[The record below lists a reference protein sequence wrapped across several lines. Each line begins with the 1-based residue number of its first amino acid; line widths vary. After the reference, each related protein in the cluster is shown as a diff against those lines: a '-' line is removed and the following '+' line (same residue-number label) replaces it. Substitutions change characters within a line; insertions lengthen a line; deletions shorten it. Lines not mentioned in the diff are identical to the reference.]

1 MRQSEAL
8 MLIGI
13 IAPNGIASASS
24 LPRGVGPEF
33 VKFYETK
40 DTFTCIGHPS
50 ISIAASRVND
60 NSCDCPDGSDEPG
73 TAACALLDHLS
84 PEQPFPGSS
93 SGTTNTTNA
102 LPGFWCANE
111 GHIGTY
117 VPFMYVN
124 DGVCDYDL
132 CCDGTEEYGNVG
144 GVKCENKCAEIGK
157 EWRRIEK
164 ERKENLERANKRRR
178 TMVKEAKEL
187 RRRVEAKVV
196 ALAGEVKE
204 LETKRDELKAK
215 LDEVELQERFKVV
228 KSEGPGKLGVLA
240 GLAKTRV
247 NELRDSL
254 SKVMNERQ
262 QLKQKV
268 SELEGILSAFKEEYN
283 PNFNDE
289 GVKKAVRGWE
299 DYAAKKTEEAQ
310 EQLNEADIQEVMK
323 EDGESSGINW
333 KEFDEDEA
341 TDTDILYSFEAY
353 LPEPLREFLHSK
365 ITLLRVWLIENGIL
379 ADSGSQ
385 KGESR
390 LVKAAREAH
399 DAVANDVNA
408 KRRTLEEQQRDLE
421 KDYGQDEIFRQL
433 QGKCISTEAGE
444 YEYELCWLDKTN
456 QKSKKG
462 GGKTNMGNFDRFD
475 WDEADEDER
484 HDGKGLGR
492 GKRLVLRYENGQHCW
507 NGPNRKTDVWLA
519 CAETEE
525 LWRISEMEKCVYKM
539 EVGTPAVC
547 EEAVEPGHVKDE
559 L

>member
-1 MRQSEAL
+1 
-8 MLIGI
+8 
-13 IAPNGIASASS
+13 
-24 LPRGVGPEF
+24 
-33 VKFYETK
+33 
-40 DTFTCIGHPS
+40 
-50 ISIAASRVND
+50 
-60 NSCDCPDGSDEPG
+60 
-73 TAACALLDHLS
+73 
-84 PEQPFPGSS
+84 
-93 SGTTNTTNA
+93 
-102 LPGFWCANE
+102 
-111 GHIGTY
+111 
-117 VPFMYVN
+117 MYVN

-341 TDTDILYSFEAY
+341 TDTDICKCESK
-353 LPEPLREFLHSK
+353 LPSSQ
-365 ITLLRVWLIENGIL
+365 LIM
-379 ADSGSQ
+379 
-385 KGESR
+385 
-390 LVKAAREAH
+390 
-399 DAVANDVNA
+399 AN
-408 KRRTLEEQQRDLE
+408 K
-421 KDYGQDEIFRQL
+421 
-433 QGKCISTEAGE
+433 
-444 YEYELCWLDKTN
+444 
-456 QKSKKG
+456 
-462 GGKTNMGNFDRFD
+462 
-475 WDEADEDER
+475 
-484 HDGKGLGR
+484 
-492 GKRLVLRYENGQHCW
+492 
-507 NGPNRKTDVWLA
+507 
-519 CAETEE
+519 
-525 LWRISEMEKCVYKM
+525 
-539 EVGTPAVC
+539 
-547 EEAVEPGHVKDE
+547 
-559 L
+559 